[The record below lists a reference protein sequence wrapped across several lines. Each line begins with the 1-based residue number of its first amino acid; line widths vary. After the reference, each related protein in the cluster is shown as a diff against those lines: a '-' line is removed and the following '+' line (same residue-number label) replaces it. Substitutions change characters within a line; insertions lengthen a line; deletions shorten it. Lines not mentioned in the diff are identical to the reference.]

1 MRHFYGKKS
10 RPQAKPKKKKS
21 CKKTLVEKEKT
32 AISTRTNEI
41 FQYQY
46 HFNGRSVEK
55 LKGKRNTK

>member
-1 MRHFYGKKS
+1 MERKVDLKPNQRRKKVVK
-10 RPQAKPKKKKS
+10 KPK
-21 CKKTLVEKEKT
+21 EKEKT